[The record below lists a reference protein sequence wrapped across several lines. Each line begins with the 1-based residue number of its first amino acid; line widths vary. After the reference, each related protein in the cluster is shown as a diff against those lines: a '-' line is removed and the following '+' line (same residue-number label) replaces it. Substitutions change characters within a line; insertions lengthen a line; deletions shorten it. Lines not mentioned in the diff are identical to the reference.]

1 MAVVKAVFKAGAKLE
16 ECRFAPYEGDI
27 VFIIDDDI
35 LIHEYE
41 IIEDFDVEYY
51 KEIFEIIESVG

>member
-1 MAVVKAVFKAGAKLE
+1 MVVKATFKAGAKLE
-16 ECRFAPYEGDI
+16 DSRFAPYEGDI

-35 LIHEYE
+35 LIHDDE

-51 KEIFEIIESVG
+51 KEIFEIVESVGG